1 MTINIQSLMKRFLHL
16 TGRKAAERLLP
27 SLIAVMLS
35 PLCTDGG
42 RLAAQTGGNEAKQ
55 DKVIQ
60 NTRLIGVGGVSVLDT
75 YLSPEEY
82 SGTELRY
89 ISHTVRGSEN
99 RKWRRLIIHQGVA
112 SYSRNRADNANGI
125 AGDYEFCYGFLR
137 QWTALGG
144 RLDIKAGGMADAN
157 VGFLYNTRNG
167 NNPAQARLSLDIA
180 PVAMAAYRFSV
191 AGKPLAVRYEVS
203 APLAGLRFSP
213 NYGQYYYEIFSRGD
227 YDHNIVPTT
236 FIATPSLRH
245 SLSLDFRI
253 ARTTVRL
260 GYLGDYR
267 QAKVNSLKYHS
278 YSHMFV
284 VGITRTF
291 KITKIEP

>member
-1 MTINIQSLMKRFLHL
+1 MKGLLHL
-16 TGRKAAERLLP
+16 TGRKTAGRLLTP
-27 SLIAVMLS
+27 LLIAVSAL
-35 PLCTDGG
+35 LCAGSVNCM
-42 RLAAQTGGNEAKQ
+42 AQAGDNEARQ

-89 ISHTVRGSEN
+89 VSHTIRGSEN
-99 RKWRRLIIHQGVA
+99 RKWRRLIVHQGMA
-112 SYSRNRADNANGI
+112 SYSHNRADNANGI
-125 AGDYEFCYGFLR
+125 AGGYEFCYGFLR
-137 QWTALGG
+137 QWTMLGG

-167 NNPAQARLSLDIA
+167 NNPAQARLSLDIS

-191 AGKPLAVRYEVS
+191 AGKPLSVRYEVS
-203 APLAGLRFSP
+203 APLSGLMFSP
-213 NYGQYYYEIFSRGD
+213 NYGQSYYEIFSRGD
-227 YDHNIVPTT
+227 YDHNVVPTT
-236 FIATPSLRH
+236 FVATPSLRH
-245 SLSLDFRI
+245 CLSLDFRI

-260 GYLGDYR
+260 GYMGDYR
-267 QAKVNSLKYHS
+267 QTKVNNLKYHS